1 MAVTARSSTERL
13 LATAPVEERTPAVD
27 PATGAHGRVE
37 TATAPLATHPLPAV
51 FRPGSPLPWPPPQA
65 APIPT
70 ATAPLPPAPLA
81 PATVTRPVVIDVPSP
96 PVRRRPRC
104 AEADQRPPDA
114 RAVVPRS
121 RGPALAWLMI
131 ALTAAFFGMVA
142 AALTRWWM
150 G

>member
-1 MAVTARSSTERL
+1 MTARSSTERP
-13 LATAPVEERTPAVD
+13 LATLPVDERTPAVD
-27 PATGAHGRVE
+27 PAPAPLGRVE

-65 APIPT
+65 APVPT

-81 PATVTRPVVIDVPSP
+81 LAAVTRPVVIDVPSP
-96 PVRRRPRC
+96 PVRRRALS
-104 AEADQRPPDA
+104 AEADQRSPAA
-114 RAVVPRS
+114 RAVVPRL
-121 RGPALAWLMI
+121 REPALAWLLV

-142 AALTRWWM
+142 AVFTRWWM